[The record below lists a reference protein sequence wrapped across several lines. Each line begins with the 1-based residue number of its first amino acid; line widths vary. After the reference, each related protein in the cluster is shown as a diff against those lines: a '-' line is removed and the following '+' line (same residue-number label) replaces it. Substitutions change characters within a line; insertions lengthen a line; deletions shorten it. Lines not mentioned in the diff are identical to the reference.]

1 MDEVRIPESIKE
13 RLRKRLEES
22 IRGKDRAGVPD
33 RKIGLSEKLR
43 ERLRARMLESEDSV
57 RERLRA
63 KLRARLFE
71 SRGSLRDRMRMR
83 LFEGN
88 SGARERIRGRLLE
101 SRGGLRA
108 MLRERIRQRL
118 IESRVEGSL
127 VRPRLVENVG
137 DIRQRIRE
145 RVRRRLVE
153 GRYLG
158 GVRKSMGGL
167 SVLRTVRDRIGL
179 GERRVAGLRRSTLR
193 ERLARLS
200 DRGIVSERSG
210 MEEAFLRRRVE
221 RLERELERKKRL
233 LKEAYKVV
241 RRVEELGG
249 INKIEEAM
257 RLAYDTI
264 VKAGSKAFKEAV
276 EALAMET
283 GVDKKEVAMVVK
295 KVGLKEARE
304 ILKRGKRGKSGV
316 KTIIVEGMGERK
328 EQVPMLA
335 MRVAERL
342 SKQVE
347 VENPGDVRDLSEAV
361 FRK

>member
-1 MDEVRIPESIKE
+1 MNERKIPENIKE

-22 IRGKDRAGVPD
+22 VGKKDKVAVPE
-33 RKIGLSEKLR
+33 RKMELSESLRERLRNRLRARMFESQDSLRDRIRAKLR
-43 ERLRARMLESEDSV
+43 ERL
-57 RERLRA
+57 
-63 KLRARLFE
+63 
-71 SRGSLRDRMRMR
+71 
-83 LFEGN
+83 FEGS
-88 SGARERIRGRLLE
+88 SGVRKRIRERLLE
-101 SRGGLRA
+101 SRGSLRA

-118 IESRVEGSL
+118 IERKAGSSL
-127 VRPRLVENVG
+127 VRPRLVESVG
-137 DIRQRIRE
+137 RSDIREKIRQRIRE
-145 RVRRRLVE
+145 RLFE
-153 GRYLG
+153 GRN
-158 GVRKSMGGL
+158 VMRSMGGVAM
-167 SVLRTVRDRIGL
+167 SRMVGDRIGL
-179 GERRVAGLRRSTLR
+179 GERRLVGLRQATLK

-200 DRGIVSERSG
+200 DRDVIPERSE
-210 MEEAFLRRRVE
+210 MAETFLRRRIE

-249 INKIEEAM
+249 IDKVEEAM

-264 VKAGSKAFKEAV
+264 VKAGSKSFKEAV
-276 EALAMET
+276 EALAGET

-304 ILKRGKRGKSGV
+304 ILKRGKKGKAV
-316 KTIIVEGMGERK
+316 AKTIIVEGMGERK
-328 EQVPMLA
+328 EQVPVLA

-347 VENPGDVRDLSEAV
+347 VGNPSDIKDLSEAV

>member
-1 MDEVRIPESIKE
+1 MQMNEVRIPESIKE

-22 IRGKDRAGVPD
+22 VMKKDVVGVSE
-33 RKIGLSEKLR
+33 RRMRLSESLR
-43 ERLRARMLESEDSV
+43 ERLRKRLRARMLESKDSL
-57 RERLRA
+57 RDRIRA
-63 KLRARLFE
+63 KLRAKIRE
-71 SRGSLRDRMRMR
+71 R
-83 LFEGN
+83 LFEGS
-88 SGARERIRGRLLE
+88 SGVRERIRGRLLE

-118 IESRVEGSL
+118 IERRVGSSL
-127 VRPRLVENVG
+127 VRSRLAENLREK
-137 DIRQRIRE
+137 IRQRIRE
-145 RVRRRLVE
+145 RLLE
-153 GRYLG
+153 GRNVMRSMR
-158 GVRKSMGGL
+158 GV
-167 SVLRTVRDRIGL
+167 VRSRVVGDEIGL
-179 GERRVAGLRRSTLR
+179 GERRLVGLRRAALR

-200 DRGIVSERSG
+200 DRGVISGRSG
-210 MEEAFLRRRVE
+210 MGESFLRRRVE

-249 INKIEEAM
+249 IDKIEKAM

-276 EALAMET
+276 EALAGET

-304 ILKRGKRGKSGV
+304 ILKRGKKGKAV
-316 KTIIVEGMGERK
+316 AKTIIVEGMGEKK
-328 EQVPMLA
+328 EQVPVLA

-347 VENPGDVRDLSEAV
+347 VGNPSDIKDLSEAV